1 MAQGRGPETGKAL
14 ALGESVHRFG
24 AAVRGPGADD
34 SLAVSCLRR
43 QNRGMSATVVVG
55 RDAELAVLRAFLGEV
70 IEGPV
75 GLVLCGD
82 AGIGK
87 TILWRAGVEEARGR
101 FGRVLTCRAVEAEA
115 SLSYAGLS
123 DLLGEVLDEAAPS
136 LAAPRLRA
144 LEVALLLAEPGDGAL
159 DAHAAGLAVRD
170 VLGVLSRGG
179 PVLVAIDDAQSLDP
193 ASAGVLQVAFR
204 RLRGEPIGVLA
215 TVRGAHGASVPLGLR
230 DSLSEQR
237 LTELQLGPLTL
248 GALRHLLDE
257 RLDVQLT
264 RSELGRLQQASGGN
278 PFFALE
284 LGRELVRLRDRPSAG
299 QRLRIPVGLT
309 EAVGARLAKLPED
322 ASDVLLAVA
331 ALARPTVELVAA
343 AQGDVQR
350 VRTAISAAVANE
362 IVELDDSRIRFTH
375 PLLGSICYER
385 APVWKRRE
393 LHRALASVVSDIEE
407 RARHL
412 ALAAEGP
419 DAAVAVELDRAAE
432 HAAASDAT
440 AAAAELCELAA
451 GLTPEDPPAYR
462 RRVLR
467 AAHYQRLAGELD
479 GAAAMLQGLLPQVP
493 AGVERA
499 DVLLELLRT
508 LSGDRRMR
516 RDLFEQALAAAAED
530 DVRSA
535 RILNSR
541 AGLRLWD
548 GDVPAGLADAR
559 AALES
564 SERAGDPGLLATAI
578 ARVGTLEAYAC
589 DVTPGLLERGA
600 EIETRHGLKLEY
612 WACPRF
618 ELARLLMRRGDIGSS
633 RELLEQLV
641 TNAAARGDES
651 TRVMVRWVLC
661 MLEWVAGRLVR
672 ALEHATAAYELGE
685 ELENPHGRLW
695 VGRMK
700 ALVEADLGLS
710 REARASAQEGLAHS
724 EGTSNEFGAIAATG
738 VLGRIEL
745 MHANVAGAT
754 GYLRGLPG
762 RLLAAGMNDPTWAVW
777 PDAIEAIIGAGDL
790 ELARAGLD
798 GWERNSRRLASPLA
812 LAGVERC
819 RGLLATA
826 DGDLDAG
833 LATLELAVSRRSA
846 GAYPLELAR
855 TLLSLGTL
863 RRRALQK
870 RAAREAL
877 EQAARQFEEV
887 GAPVWAERARAELRR
902 ISGRRAGG
910 DELTETE
917 SRVAALAAEGLS
929 NKQIASALFMGLS
942 TVEAHLSRVYRKL
955 GIGSRA
961 ALASR
966 LAPPAR

>member
-1 MAQGRGPETGKAL
+1 M
-14 ALGESVHRFG
+14 GESVRRFG

-34 SLAVSCLRR
+34 SLAVSCLWRH
-43 QNRGMSATVVVG
+43 NRGMSATVVVG

-144 LEVALLLAEPGDGAL
+144 LEVALLLAEPGNEPL
-159 DAHAAGLAVRD
+159 DAHAVGLAVRD
-170 VLGVLSRGG
+170 VLEVLAQDG
-179 PVLVAIDDAQSLDP
+179 PVLVAMDDVQSLDP

-215 TVRGAHGASVPLGLR
+215 TVRGTDSVLIPLGLR

-237 LTELQLGPLTL
+237 LAVLRVGPLSL

-257 RLDVQLT
+257 RLDLRLT
-264 RSELGRLQQASGGN
+264 RSELGRVQQVSGGN

-284 LGRELVRLRDRPSAG
+284 LGRELVRLQDRPAAG
-299 QRLRIPVGLT
+299 QRLRIPAGLI
-309 EAVGARLAKLPED
+309 EAVGARLATLPED

-343 AQGDVQR
+343 AHGDTER
-350 VRTAISAAVANE
+350 VRAAISAAVANE
-362 IVELDDSRIRFTH
+362 IIELDDSRVRFTH
-375 PLLGSICYER
+375 PLLRSICYGR

-393 LHRALASVVSDIEE
+393 LHRALATAVPDVEE

-419 DAAVAVELDRAAE
+419 DAAAAAELDRAAE
-432 HAAASDAT
+432 HAAGRDAT

-451 GLTPEDPPAYR
+451 GLTHDDPPALR
-462 RRVLR
+462 RRTLR
-467 AAHYQRLAGELD
+467 AAHYHRLAGELN
-479 GAAAMLQGLLPQVP
+479 GAAAMLQDLLPQVP
-493 AGVERA
+493 SGVERA

-516 RDLFEQALAAAAED
+516 RDLFDRALVEAAED
-530 DVRSA
+530 DVRTA
-535 RILNSR
+535 RLLNYR
-541 AGLRLWD
+541 AGFRLWD
-548 GDVPAGLADAR
+548 GHVSAGLADAR
-559 AALES
+559 AALDS
-564 SERAGDPGLLATAI
+564 AERAGDPALLAAAI
-578 ARVGTLEAYAC
+578 ARTGTLEMYAC
-589 DVTPGLLERGA
+589 DVTWGLLERGA
-600 EIETRHGLKLEY
+600 EIETRYGLKLEY
-612 WACPRF
+612 WASPRC
-618 ELARLLMRRGDIGSS
+618 ELARLLMRFGETGPA
-633 RELLEQLV
+633 RELLKQLV
-641 TNAAARGDES
+641 ADAAARGDDL
-651 TRVMVRWVLC
+651 TRAMYLWSLC
-661 MLEWVAGRLVR
+661 MLEWLAGRLPR
-672 ALEHATAAYELGE
+672 ALEHAVEAYELGE
-685 ELENPHGRLW
+685 EIENPHGRLW
-695 VGRMK
+695 IGRMK
-700 ALVEADLGLS
+700 ALVEADLGLV
-710 REARASAQEGLAHS
+710 REARASAEEGLAHC
-724 EGTSNEFGAIAATG
+724 EATSTEFAAIAATG

-745 MHANVAGAT
+745 MHNNLVGAA

-762 RLLAAGMNDPTWAVW
+762 RLLAGGMNDPTWPVW
-777 PDAIEAIIGAGDL
+777 PDAIEASIAAGDL
-790 ELARAGLD
+790 EFAHAGLD
-798 GWERNSRRLASPLA
+798 GWARISRRLASPLA
-812 LAGVERC
+812 LVGVRRC
-819 RGLLATA
+819 RGLLAA
-826 DGDLDAG
+826 AQGDLDVG
-833 LATLELAVSRRSA
+833 LRTLEDALTQLAEV
-846 GAYPLELAR
+846 AYPLERAR

-863 RRRALQK
+863 RRQALQK
-870 RAAREAL
+870 KASRDALTDATGLFEAL
-877 EQAARQFEEV
+877 C
-887 GAPVWAERARAELRR
+887 APVWAERARAELRR

-917 SRVAALAAEGLS
+917 RRVAALAAEGLS

-942 TVEAHLSRVYRKL
+942 TVEAHLSHAYRKL
-955 GIGSRA
+955 GVRSRA

-966 LAPPAR
+966 LAPSGDGLVRPVDEAGQT

>member
-1 MAQGRGPETGKAL
+1 M
-14 ALGESVHRFG
+14 GEAVRRFG
-24 AAVRGPGADD
+24 AGDGDG
-34 SLAVSCLRR
+34 SLAGCWLRR
-43 QNRGMSATVVVG
+43 QNRGMSAAALLG
-55 RDAELAVLRAFLGEV
+55 REAELGELRAFLAEV
-70 IEGPV
+70 TEGPV
-75 GLVLCGD
+75 GLVLSGE

-87 TILWRAGVEEARGR
+87 TSLWRAGVEEAGAC
-101 FGRVLTCRAVEAEA
+101 FGRVLTCRGVETEA

-123 DLLGEVLDEAAPS
+123 DLLGEALDEAAPS

-144 LEVALLLAEPGDGAL
+144 LEVALLLAEPSDGAL
-159 DAHAAGLAVRD
+159 DAHAVGLAVRD
-170 VLGVLSRGG
+170 VLEVLSRDG
-179 PVLVAIDDAQSLDP
+179 PVLVAMDDVQSLDR

-204 RLRGEPIGVLA
+204 RLRREPIGVLA
-215 TVRGAHGASVPLGLR
+215 TVRATHDESLSFGLR
-230 DSLSEQR
+230 DSLAEQR
-237 LTELQLGPLTL
+237 LTELKLGPLSV

-257 RLDVQLT
+257 RLGLRLT

-284 LGRELVRLRDRPSAG
+284 LGRELVRLEDRPSAG
-299 QRLRIPVGLT
+299 QRLRIPAGLK

-343 AQGDVQR
+343 AHGDTER
-350 VRTAISAAVANE
+350 VRTAISAAVTSE

-375 PLLGSICYER
+375 PLLGAICYER

-393 LHRALASVVSDIEE
+393 VHRALASAVPDIEE

-419 DAAVAVELDRAAE
+419 DAAVAGELDRAAE
-432 HAAASDAT
+432 HAATRDAT

-479 GAAAMLQGLLPQVP
+479 GAAALLHRLLPQVP
-493 AGVERA
+493 AGLERA

-516 RDLFEQALAAAAED
+516 RDLFDQALVAAAED

-541 AGLRLWD
+541 AGLQLWD
-548 GDVPAGLADAR
+548 GDVSAGLADAR

-564 SERAGDPGLLATAI
+564 SERAGDPGLLAMAI

-633 RELLEQLV
+633 RAMLEHLV
-641 TNAAARGDES
+641 ASAAARGDES
-651 TRVMVRWVLC
+651 TRAMVQWVLC
-661 MLEWVAGRLVR
+661 MLEWVAGRLPR
-672 ALEHATAAYELGE
+672 ALEHAAAAYELGE

-700 ALVEADLGLS
+700 ALVEADLGLV
-710 REARASAQEGLAHS
+710 REARESAEEGLAHS
-724 EGTSNEFGAIAATG
+724 EGTSNAFGAIAATG
-738 VLGRIEL
+738 ALGRIEL
-745 MHANVAGAT
+745 MHANVAGAA

-777 PDAIEAIIGAGDL
+777 PDAIEAIIGAGEL

-798 GWERNSRRLASPLA
+798 GWERNSKRLASPLA
-812 LAGVERC
+812 LAGVRRC
-819 RGLLATA
+819 RGLLAAA

-833 LATLELAVSRRSA
+833 LTMLELAVSQRSA
-846 GAYPLELAR
+846 GAYPLELGR
-855 TLLSLGTL
+855 TLLSLGML

-870 RAAREAL
+870 KAAREAL
-877 EQAARQFEEV
+877 EQAARQFEEL

-917 SRVAALAAEGLS
+917 LRVAALAADGLS
-929 NKQIASALFMGLS
+929 NRQIASALFMGLS
-942 TVEAHLSRVYRKL
+942 TVEAHLSRAYRKL

-966 LAPPAR
+966 LAPPADDGVRPGDDPSQT